1 MPQLVPA
8 VLLLVL
14 STHVIA
20 PVVQDVVPILQ
31 APGLPV
37 QVFPGVQAMQEPL
50 PLQTRFVP
58 QLTPPA
64 LLLPSMQVIAPVE
77 QDVVP
82 FLQAVGLPV
91 QATPAVQGTQVPL
104 PLHTM
109 LVPQLVP
116 AVLLPLSTHVCVPD
130 AQDVVPVLQMP
141 GLVVHAVF
149 MVHGPQVPLLHT
161 WFVPHDVP
169 FALFPISAQTGT
181 PVTHEVV
188 PTLHA
193 FACVQAAPGVHAP
206 HTPLALQTMFV
217 PQLVPAARFRL
228 VSEQVMLGEQVC
240 VPAWH
245 GFVGVHASPAVHDT
259 QLPVWQ
265 TMFVP
270 HDVPLATLP
279 DTVQT
284 GAPLVH
290 TFAAV
295 LQGMPDTEQLEPTVH
310 GPHTPLALQTMLVPQ
325 LVPAVAFTFRSV
337 QTGAP
342 VEQASIPR

>member
-1 MPQLVPA
+1 MPALLF
-8 VLLLVL
+8 VLP
-14 STHVIA
+14 SMQVIA
-20 PVVQDVVPILQ
+20 PVVQDVVPFLHLF
-31 APGLPV
+31 GLVVHALPT
-37 QVFPGVQAMQEPL
+37 VQATQVPV
-50 PLQTRFVP
+50 PLQTR
-58 QLTPPA
+58 
-64 LLLPSMQVIAPVE
+64 S
-77 QDVVP
+77 
-82 FLQAVGLPV
+82 
-91 QATPAVQGTQVPL
+91 
-104 PLHTM
+104 
-109 LVPQLVP
+109 VPQLVP
-116 AVLLPLSTHVCVPD
+116 AVLLPLSTHVCAPD
-130 AQDVVPVLQMP
+130 AQDVVPVLQTP
-141 GLVVHAVF
+141 GLVVHAVPA
-149 MVHGPQVPLLHT
+149 VHGPQVPLLHT

-245 GFVGVHASPAVHDT
+245 GFVGVHASPAVHIM
-259 QLPVWQ
+259 QVPVWQ

-270 HDVPLATLP
+270 HVVPLATLP
-279 DTVQT
+279 DALQT
-284 GAPLVH
+284 GTPVVHAFAP
-290 TFAAV
+290 V
-295 LQGMPDTEQLEPTVH
+295 LQGIPVTAQLEPTVH
-310 GPHTPLALQTMLVPQ
+310 GPQTPLPLQTMLGPQ
-325 LVPAVAFTFRSV
+325 LVPAVAFAFRSV